1 MAKSKNIF
9 IGMNIK
15 QIIKEEINDFDW
27 AKDVPSAPQL
37 VTPENAKKG
46 MRVKVSDD
54 INNYDERDFDRRE
67 NKMGI
72 YLRQSSNGEGIIT
85 NPDYSSLGSG
95 HGWARVRWDNGA
107 MYPYPI
113 GFEGNYSLVIVD

>member
-1 MAKSKNIF
+1 MD
-9 IGMNIK
+9 
-15 QIIKEEINDFDW
+15 DFDW

-46 MRVKVSDD
+46 MRVKIGGYVNLGDKL
-54 INNYDERDFDRRE
+54 NV
-67 NKMGI
+67 